1 MAATVQSYG
10 AMGTRTDGQFVLD
23 INGCQKAQSV
33 SYLEFTIL
41 NLSHILNDKVQ
52 LSLSSTSFV
61 PTGNGLDEP
70 FQTEDRVVD
79 SYRIHIGNAD
89 DECTAKPPFAYVPHP
104 FQEKPFQLVTAGF
117 ARRSPGFFSG
127 VGFKRR
133 FQDPHDS
140 VI

>member
-33 SYLEFTIL
+33 SNLQFTIL

-61 PTGNGLDEP
+61 PTGNG
-70 FQTEDRVVD
+70 
-79 SYRIHIGNAD
+79 YRIHIGNAD
-89 DECTAKPPFAYVPHP
+89 DECAAKPPFAYVPHP
-104 FQEKPFQLVTAGF
+104 FQEKPFQVVKAGF